1 MLFSLAFLVAG
12 INIFVSGMFTAYS
25 NGKVS
30 ALISFLRTF
39 IFVGVGMLFL
49 PNILG
54 VNGVWLVVPFAEVVT
69 MLVSIYFIFKYKKE
83 YMYGDFFKRKELV
96 A

>member
-1 MLFSLAFLVAG
+1 
-12 INIFVSGMFTAYS
+12 
-25 NGKVS
+25 
-30 ALISFLRTF
+30 
-39 IFVGVGMLFL
+39 MLFL
-49 PNILG
+49 PNTLG

-83 YMYGDFFKRKELV
+83 YMYVDFFKRKELV